1 MQVDPRRT
9 AKLALAL
16 ATVYLVWGS
25 SFLFTKIGVS
35 HLPPA
40 LFAGVRFTTA
50 GLVLTLVAR
59 RWLREP
65 WPGVARD
72 YRLVAVCGVLM
83 VFGSNGLSIWAMRYL
98 PSHEVALL
106 NGTSALWIA
115 TIGTFGRRG
124 HPLTV
129 PTIVS
134 LALGFT
140 GTALM
145 LVPGATPH
153 PEVLSAKLA
162 VVTGCL
168 AWSLGTVYYRN
179 SGTRMAPL
187 MFVGLQLIAGG
198 VLLLATGFASGEAAR
213 WTLDVPGAVSLGYL
227 TFVSSCFAY
236 SAYGWLAVNTTPAV
250 IGTYSYVNPTIA
262 TFLGWWFLHETLTRR
277 QIAGMATVVVGLL
290 LLTRSGSGGLARRPT
305 TGPPAR

>member
-1 MQVDPRRT
+1 MPADSRRR

-16 ATVYLVWGS
+16 ATVYLVWGA
-25 SFLFTKIGVS
+25 SFLFTKVGVT

-40 LFAGVRFTTA
+40 LFAGARFSMA

-59 RWLREP
+59 RWLGEP
-65 WPGVARD
+65 WPGTARD

-83 VFGSNGLSIWAMRYL
+83 VFGSNGLSVWAMRFL

-115 TIGTFGRRG
+115 TLGALGRRG
-124 HPLTV
+124 HRLTV
-129 PTIVS
+129 ATIVS

-145 LVPGATPH
+145 LAPAAQPQTRM
-153 PEVLSAKLA
+153 LTAKLA

-187 MFVGLQLIAGG
+187 MFVGLQLIVGG
-198 VLLLATGFASGEAAR
+198 ALLLATGFATGEASR
-213 WTLDVPGAVSLGYL
+213 WTLDLPGAASLAYL

-250 IGTYSYVNPTIA
+250 IGTYSFVNPTIA
-262 TFLGWWFLHETLTRR
+262 TFLGWRFLHETMSRR
-277 QIAGMATVVVGLL
+277 QIAGMATVIAGLL
-290 LLTRSGSGGLARRPT
+290 LLTRSQAGRFGRRGGSEPGAG
-305 TGPPAR
+305 

>member
-1 MQVDPRRT
+1 MQVDPRRS

-65 WPGVARD
+65 WPGTVRE
-72 YRLVAVCGVLM
+72 YRLVGVCGVLM
-83 VFGSNGLSIWAMRYL
+83 VFVSNGLSIWAMRLL

-106 NGTSALWIA
+106 NSTSALWIA
-115 TIGTFGRRG
+115 LLGSIGRRG
-124 HPLTV
+124 HPLSVT
-129 PTIVS
+129 TIAS
-134 LALGFT
+134 LALGFS

-145 LVPGATPH
+145 LGPAAQPH
-153 PEVLSAKLA
+153 PEVLTAKFA

-187 MFVGLQLIAGG
+187 MFVGLQMIAGG
-198 VLLLATGFASGEAAR
+198 ALLLATGFATGETAR
-213 WTLDVPGAVSLGYL
+213 WTLDLPGAVSLAYL

-262 TFLGWWFLHETLTRR
+262 TVLGWRFLHETLTRR
-277 QIAGMATVVVGLL
+277 QIGGITAVVAGLL
-290 LLTRSGSGGLARRPT
+290 LLTRSARGGFARRT
-305 TGPPAR
+305 TEPDAR